1 MGQKMDVADLKK
13 YAETNH
19 RLANLAEEQGNRA
32 LARELAAIAREAEA
46 QLASL
51 RA

>member
-1 MGQKMDVADLKK
+1 MGQKLEAAELKK
-13 YAETNH
+13 YADTNH
-19 RLANLAEEQGNRA
+19 RLANLAEEQGNLA

-51 RA
+51 RP